1 MSSANGGRGPRT
13 VALVGPYGSGKTT
26 LLEAVLFANG
36 TTARKGSVSQNN
48 TVGDSSPEARARQM
62 SVEVSCA
69 TTTFMDQNFTFL
81 DCPGSIEFLQDSL
94 FTFYGIDA
102 AIVVIEPEPAKVQ
115 MLKPYMKRLSDLKV
129 PHMMFVNKIDKAQG
143 TLTDI
148 LAALQDASDTPLLLR
163 QIPIW
168 QNEQITGF
176 IDLALERAFA
186 YRDGKP
192 SERVDISDPDEEKQA
207 RYSMLEKLA
216 DYDEH
221 LMEELLSDQEPER
234 DEVFG
239 DIKREF
245 SNGLVVPVFIGSAE
259 RNQGITRVL
268 KALRHDS
275 PDVSVA
281 ARRLGI
287 PEGTDTTVQ
296 VLKTVYSE
304 RGGKLSIARVMQGNL
319 KDGAVLKTSDGEETR
334 VGGISQLLGTSQTKL
349 AEAKAGETVA
359 LARLEGITTGATL
372 STAKAPPKKAEIE
385 VLTPVYKLAIQAANR
400 ADEVKL
406 TAALH
411 KLIEED
417 PSLRFAQDSELHEM
431 TLSGQGEIHLRVA
444 VDKLMSRY
452 GLKLNT
458 KPASVPYKETIR
470 KPVTVRGRHKRQS
483 GGHGQFGD
491 CVLEIKPQPRGA
503 GFAFIDDIVGGVVPK
518 QFIPSVE
525 KGVTAYLDEGPLG
538 FPVVDLSVTLNDGSF
553 HTVDSSDAAFQTA
566 ARIGM
571 QEGMPQCA
579 PVLLEPV
586 AKVKIHIPNDTTS
599 KINAVVSGRRGQL
612 LGYDARPGWKGWDTV
627 EAEMPQNEIGNL
639 IIELRSLT
647 QGVGTF
653 EMAFD
658 HLAEIS
664 GKTADTIV
672 AERKKAKEDA
682 KAG

>member
-1 MSSANGGRGPRT
+1 

-36 TTARKGSVSQNN
+36 TTARKGSVAANN
-48 TVGDSSPEARARQM
+48 TIGDSSPEARARQM
-62 SVEVSCA
+62 SVEINCA
-69 TTTFMDQNFTFL
+69 TTNFIDQNITFL
-81 DCPGSIEFLQDSL
+81 DCPGSIEFLQDTL
-94 FTFYGIDA
+94 FTLYGVDA

-115 MLKPYMKRLSDLKV
+115 MLKPYLKRLADLKI
-129 PHMMFVNKIDKAQG
+129 PHMMFVNKIDKASG

-148 LAALQDASDTPLLLR
+148 LAALQEASDTPLLLR

-168 QNEQITGF
+168 KGEQISGF
-176 IDLALERAFA
+176 VDLALERAFA
-186 YRDGKP
+186 YRDGQH
-192 SERVDISDPDEEKQA
+192 SEQVNIDDPDEEKQA
-207 RYSMLEKLA
+207 RYAMLEKLA

-221 LMEELLSDQEPER
+221 LMEELLSDQEPARE
-234 DEVFG
+234 EVFG
-239 DIKREF
+239 DLKREF
-245 SNGLVVPVFIGSAE
+245 SEGLVVPVFIGSADK
-259 RNQGITRVL
+259 NQGITRLL

-281 ARRLGI
+281 ASRLGI
-287 PEGTDTTVQ
+287 TEGNDTVVQ
-296 VLKTVYSE
+296 ILKTVYSE
-304 RGGKLSIARVMQGNL
+304 RGGKLSIARVMAGTL
-319 KDGAVLKTSDGEETR
+319 KDGAVLKNSDGEEAR
-334 VGGISQLLGTSQTKL
+334 VGGIAQLVGSAQTKQT
-349 AEAKAGETVA
+349 EAKAGETVA
-359 LARLEGITTGATL
+359 LARLEGIGTGATL
-372 STAKAPPKKAEIE
+372 STAKTPPPKADIEI
-385 VLTPVYKLAIQAANR
+385 LTPVYKLAIMAANR

-470 KPVTVRGRHKRQS
+470 KPVTIRGRHKRQS

-503 GFAFIDDIVGGVVPK
+503 GFAFIDEIVGGVVPK

-525 KGVTAYLDEGPLG
+525 KGVIAYLDAGPLG
-538 FPVVDLSVTLNDGSF
+538 FPVVDLSVTLNDGSY

-571 QEGMPQCA
+571 QEGMPQCS
-579 PVLLEPV
+579 PVLLEPIM
-586 AKVKIHIPNDTTS
+586 KVRIHVPNDTTS
-599 KINAVVSGRRGQL
+599 KINAVVSGRRGQM
-612 LGYDARPGWKGWDTV
+612 LGYDARDGWKGWDTV
-627 EAEMPQNEIGNL
+627 EVELPQNEIGNL

-653 EMAFD
+653 EMEFD
-658 HLAEIS
+658 HLQELS
-664 GKTADTIV
+664 GKVADQIV
-672 AERKKAKEDA
+672 AERKKAKEEA